1 MLGRR
6 SDFLGASG
14 LAGGVWQKAPSQPA
28 ASAPSH
34 GFGGSTMLQVV
45 GSGDNQVVFTLAGLG
60 APVTSVDISGRQTCP
75 STSIK

>member
-1 MLGRR
+1 M
-6 SDFLGASG
+6 S
-14 LAGGVWQKAPSQPA
+14 
-28 ASAPSH
+28 
-34 GFGGSTMLQVV
+34 FGGSTMLQVV